1 MARQFKASDDFILK
15 QLIANYGDDFSKE
28 ELQEFIKKSN

>member
-15 QLIANYGDDFSKE
+15 QLMEDYCDNFSKS
-28 ELQEFIKKSN
+28 ELQEFIKKNK

>member
-15 QLIANYGDDFSKE
+15 QLIEDYGEYFLKE
-28 ELQEFIKKSN
+28 ELQEFIKKSE